1 MAPKYPSVP
10 LSHIHSA
17 ITNYTNTAEKL
28 HVHLEKDISLSVVL
42 NSHKVVSVRLFF
54 KLRKKNYNDKCI
66 NEKNG
71 HYVGL
76 TVTRQLEIVAVIKK
90 NERYFFNPEW
100 HKIILARKI
109 QNLAS
114 PLLQNNLTPWA
125 RKVVLCDPSCF
136 TDGKNFRVLAKK
148 KNGEEINQE
157 KVIFAHLQLEKF
169 GNVRFKIWEIN
180 LAHGVDVLILYFPRN
195 LTMMRHKKF
204 IKIPGNDKKMNKLQS
219 ASVTQALFR
228 GNGVTF

>member
-1 MAPKYPSVP
+1 MPSQ
-10 LSHIHSA
+10 
-17 ITNYTNTAEKL
+17 ITPIQLKNYMFIWKR
-28 HVHLEKDISLSVVL
+28 ISLLALSSIPIRSSLSACSSNWEKKITMINAQMKKWTLCWL
-42 NSHKVVSVRLFF
+42 NGYASTWNCCSHK
-54 KLRKKNYNDKCI
+54 
-66 NEKNG
+66 EK
-71 HYVGL
+71 
-76 TVTRQLEIVAVIKK
+76 REIF
-90 NERYFFNPEW
+90 FFNPEW
-100 HKIILARKI
+100 HKITLARRI

-148 KNGEEINQE
+148 QGEEINQE

>member
-10 LSHIHSA
+10 LSHIHNA
-17 ITNYTNTAEKL
+17 ITNYTNAAEKL

-42 NSHKVVSVRLFF
+42 NSHKVVSIRLFF
-54 KLRKKNYNDKCI
+54 ELRIKSTMINAQMKKWTLCW
-66 NEKNG
+66 
-71 HYVGL
+71 L
-76 TVTRQLEIVAVIKK
+76 MRQLEIVAVIKK

-100 HKIILARKI
+100 HKITLARRI

-136 TDGKNFRVLAKK
+136 IDGKNFRVLAKK

-180 LAHGVDVLILYFPRN
+180 LAHGVDVLVLYFPRN

>member
-1 MAPKYPSVP
+1 M
-10 LSHIHSA
+10 
-17 ITNYTNTAEKL
+17 
-28 HVHLEKDISLSVVL
+28 
-42 NSHKVVSVRLFF
+42 HKW
-54 KLRKKNYNDKCI
+54 
-66 NEKNG
+66 KNG

-76 TVTRQLEIVAVIKK
+76 KVMRQLEIVAVIKK

-100 HKIILARKI
+100 HKITLARRI

-125 RKVVLCDPSCF
+125 RKVVLCDPSWSKLLHWWEKFSRAC
-136 TDGKNFRVLAKK
+136 KK

>member
-28 HVHLEKDISLSVVL
+28 HVHLEKDISLSVIL
-42 NSHKVVSVRLFF
+42 YSHKVVSIRLFF
-54 KLRKKNYNDKCI
+54 KLRKKITMI
-66 NEKNG
+66 NAQIKKNG

-90 NERYFFNPEW
+90 NERCFFNPEW
-100 HKIILARKI
+100 HKIILARRI

-148 KNGEEINQE
+148 KWGGNQPR
-157 KVIFAHLQLEKF
+157 KGDICSPAA
-169 GNVRFKIWEIN
+169 WE
-180 LAHGVDVLILYFPRN
+180 VW
-195 LTMMRHKKF
+195 KC
-204 IKIPGNDKKMNKLQS
+204 
-219 ASVTQALFR
+219 
-228 GNGVTF
+228 TF